1 MPIYKYRA
9 LDRKANKQLT
19 GRIEALSIQ
28 DARQRV
34 TGKNLV
40 PIDIKEVKSNPLKA
54 AMSKPKRKDLAIFS
68 RQLSTLVSAG
78 LPILASLR
86 NVAEQTTNSQL
97 KEVGLEITKEVSGGK
112 SLANA
117 IAKYPHIFDQT
128 YISLIQTG
136 EESGKLDIALE
147 KLADQSDK
155 DAALVR
161 KIISALVYPII
172 VIVVLAVIIAFMMIV
187 VIPEVKTI
195 YEEFGGLDSLPLI
208 TKIMIA
214 MSEGVVKYW
223 IFVLVGLV
231 GAIVWSRWYIKTETG
246 RQQVDGFKMRVPF
259 FGTLLKKFYMTQFAR
274 TASILIGG
282 GVAYVHALE
291 TLADSISNHLVA
303 ADIKKAT
310 DAVKGGSQL
319 STALEDSPYFLPTL
333 LNLISIGEESGTL
346 EEMLERAADIYESEV
361 ENQIETMTNALEPA
375 LIVLVGVFGVFVIFA
390 VLLPIYNLVDNDQ
403 FS

>member
-9 LDRKANKQLT
+9 LDRQSNKQST
-19 GRIEALSIQ
+19 GQVEGLSIQ
-28 DARQRV
+28 DARQRI
-34 TGKNLV
+34 TGRNLI
-40 PIDIKEVKSNPLKA
+40 PIDIKEVKPNPIKA

-86 NVAEQTTNSQL
+86 NVAESTDNSQL

-112 SLANA
+112 SLADA
-117 IAKYPHIFDQT
+117 IAKYPDIFDQT

-136 EESGKLDIALE
+136 EESGKLDVALE
-147 KLADQSDK
+147 KLSDQSDK

-161 KIISALVYPII
+161 KIISALIYPII
-172 VIVVLAVIIAFMMIV
+172 VIVVLVAIIAFMMVV

-195 YEEFGGLDSLPLI
+195 YAEFGGIDKLPLV

-214 MSEGVVKYW
+214 LSEGVVKYW
-223 IFVLVGLV
+223 MFVLGGLI
-231 GAIVWSRWYIKTETG
+231 GAIAWGRWYSKTTTG
-246 RQQVDGFKMRVPF
+246 RRQIDDLKMRIPF
-259 FGTLLKKFYMTQFAR
+259 FGTLIKKFYMTQFAR

-282 GVAYVHALE
+282 GVAYVQALE
-291 TLADSISNHLVA
+291 TLADGINNHLVSN
-303 ADIKKAT
+303 DIKKAT
-310 DAVKGGSQL
+310 EAVKGGSQL
-319 STALEDSPYFLPTL
+319 STALEESPYFLPTL

-346 EEMLERAADIYESEV
+346 EEMLERAADVYEKEV

-375 LIVLVGVFGVFVIFA
+375 LIVVVGVFGVFVIFA
-390 VLLPIYNLVDNDQ
+390 VLLPIYNLVSNDQ
-403 FS
+403 FG